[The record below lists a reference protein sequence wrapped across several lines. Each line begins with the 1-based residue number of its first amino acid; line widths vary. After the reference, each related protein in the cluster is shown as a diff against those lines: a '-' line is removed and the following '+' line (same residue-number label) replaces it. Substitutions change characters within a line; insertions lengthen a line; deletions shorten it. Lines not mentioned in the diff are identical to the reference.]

1 MARTKNEKKK
11 KLPKTNKTDK
21 KPHYVLDVHD
31 STISSKDLFGKGEK

>member
-11 KLPKTNKTDK
+11 KIPKTKE

-31 STISSKDLFGKGEK
+31 SKISSKDLFGKGDK